1 MPEQTV
7 QPARAK
13 AAMRAAVAWVRGD
26 AREARCVRAASAEAA
41 RACVLFFRWSAGFSA
56 TLMLSTSSEASL
68 LLFNFG
74 SFGSFDPAQPILRA
88 PRRLALSRQELS
100 QEFLCNRFCNSR
112 NVTLIRNCFSR

>member
-1 MPEQTV
+1 MQSEQTV

-26 AREARCVRAASAEAA
+26 RGAPCVRAASAEAA

-68 LLFNFG
+68 LLFSFG
-74 SFGSFDPAQPILRA
+74 SFGSFDPAQPILLVRA
-88 PRRLALSRQELS
+88 AALRYHGKSCRAE
-100 QEFLCNRFCNSR
+100 EFLP
-112 NVTLIRNCFSR
+112 

>member
-1 MPEQTV
+1 MQSEQTV

-26 AREARCVRAASAEAA
+26 RGAPCVRAASAEAA

-68 LLFNFG
+68 LLFSFG
-74 SFGSFDPAQPILRA
+74 SFGSFDPAQPILLVRA
-88 PRRLALSRQELS
+88 AALRYHGKSLA
-100 QEFLCNRFCNSR
+100 EFL
-112 NVTLIRNCFSR
+112 LL